1 MKKLTQKQLLDLASA
16 LGLAG
21 VELVENETDSEFNLD
36 AALSLVDN
44 SRKPI
49 IESGI
54 RGELESSIKGSIEG
68 KAYGAIRAMLARNT
82 GLSHSQ
88 MKAISEDNDK
98 IEEVIKAAIAHKMSS
113 VQGNQ
118 EDTAKK
124 IEEML
129 TAWNKEKEELLTA
142 EQKKYNELNE
152 KYIGRDML
160 SVIEGKM
167 KDAPLPQK
175 LDRKIAAEDFMSH
188 LRNKYHLSYDEAQR
202 AIALMD
208 KGNPAVP
215 ALNETRTQAVDMMA
229 EMKSFFEPRAL
240 WVTDMRHVNPAEA
253 MKQVQQPTP
262 QGFNVPPANNVS
274 DVDAFAAALN
284 SKFGG
289 S

>member
-36 AALSLVDN
+36 AALSLVDG

-49 IESGI
+49 IESQLRGGI
-54 RGELESSIKGSIEG
+54 EEAMRKEIEG
-68 KAYGAIRAMLARNT
+68 RVNGSWRSALNRATGITHSKIKDIESIDDVLKLAI
-82 GLSHSQ
+82 G
-88 MKAISEDNDK
+88 
-98 IEEVIKAAIAHKMSS
+98 HKVSS
-113 VQGNQ
+113 VEGNQ
-118 EDTAKK
+118 EETTRKF
-124 IEEML
+124 
-129 TAWNKEKEELLTA
+129 EELVNAHNEAITKA
-142 EQKKYNELNE
+142 NQEWEGKYNSLNE

>member
-1 MKKLTQKQLLDLASA
+1 MKKLTQKELLDLASA

-36 AALSLVDN
+36 TALSLVDG

-49 IESGI
+49 IESQLRSGI
-54 RGELESSIKGSIEG
+54 EEAMRKEIEG
-68 KAYGAIRAMLARNT
+68 RVNGSWRSALNRATGITHSKIKDIESIDDVLKLAI
-82 GLSHSQ
+82 G
-88 MKAISEDNDK
+88 
-98 IEEVIKAAIAHKMSS
+98 HKVSS
-113 VQGNQ
+113 VEGNQ
-118 EDTAKK
+118 EETTRKF
-124 IEEML
+124 
-129 TAWNKEKEELLTA
+129 EELVAAHNEAITKA
-142 EQKKYNELNE
+142 NQEWEGKYNSLND

-175 LDRKIAAEDFMSH
+175 LDRKIAAEDFMGH

-253 MKQVQQPTP
+253 MKQQQSQQPT
-262 QGFNVPPANNVS
+262 FNPPAQSNVS

>member
-44 SRKPI
+44 SRKSI
-49 IESGI
+49 IEPQL
-54 RGELESSIKGSIEG
+54 RGSLEESLRKEIEG
-68 KAYGAIRAMLARNT
+68 RVNGSWRSALNRATGITHSKIKDIESIDDVLKLAI
-82 GLSHSQ
+82 G
-88 MKAISEDNDK
+88 
-98 IEEVIKAAIAHKMSS
+98 HKVSS
-113 VQGNQ
+113 VEGNQ
-118 EDTAKK
+118 EETTRKF
-124 IEEML
+124 
-129 TAWNKEKEELLTA
+129 EELVAAHNEAVTKA
-142 EQKKYNELNE
+142 NQEWEGKYNSLNE

-188 LRNKYHLSYDEAQR
+188 LRNKYHLNYDEAQKM
-202 AIALMD
+202 IALMD

-240 WVTDMRHVNPAEA
+240 WVTDMRHVNPAEQMRQA
-253 MKQVQQPTP
+253 QGQQQP
-262 QGFNVPPANNVS
+262 QGFNVPQGNNVS
-274 DVDAFAAALN
+274 DVDAFANALN

-289 S
+289 QS